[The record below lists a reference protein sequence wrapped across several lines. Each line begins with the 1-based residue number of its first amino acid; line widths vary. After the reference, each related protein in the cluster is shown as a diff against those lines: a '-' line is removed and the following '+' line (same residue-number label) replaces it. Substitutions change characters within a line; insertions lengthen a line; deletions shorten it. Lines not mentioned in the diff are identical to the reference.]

1 MRIALFTKQIK
12 ELKTDCLIYSCYEE
26 NIEELEIFNEQ
37 TNGLIAHILHN
48 KEFIGKINQIYS
60 LRLNGNIKR
69 LILLGLGK
77 RTEFTT
83 KKAREAIAKA
93 VTYARD
99 QDIKELSVHVFND
112 LHPQESANLIV
123 EASRLSL
130 YNFNHYK
137 TQNKNE
143 QKEITAFTLVADQ
156 NNFIEVDKGIRN
168 ALILTEAVNIARDLG
183 NHPGNIATPSYI
195 AKKAKEL
202 ALKTGIKCTILGN
215 RDLERWGMNAILA
228 VNKGSAHQAKLVIL
242 EYSGNRKGKTIC
254 LVGKG
259 ITFDSGGISIKP
271 SDKMDEMKYD
281 MCGGATVIGTLY
293 AAAQLKL
300 PHKIIGIIPL
310 TENMPSGNAYK
321 PGDIIKAYNG
331 KMIDVIDTD
340 AEGRVVLSDA
350 LAYTKNYKPEIVID
364 YATLTGACVV
374 ALGEECSG
382 LFTQDDQLA
391 KQLTESG
398 EKTGERLWRL
408 PLWEEYKEL
417 IKSSHADV
425 KNYGGRYGGAITAA
439 AFLQEF
445 VECKKWAHLD
455 IAGTAWVTK
464 NKGINPVGATG
475 VGIRMTIEFLKNW
488 K

>member
-77 RTEFTT
+77 RKEFTT

-215 RDLERWGMNAILA
+215 RDLERWG
-228 VNKGSAHQAKLVIL
+228 
-242 EYSGNRKGKTIC
+242 
-254 LVGKG
+254 
-259 ITFDSGGISIKP
+259 
-271 SDKMDEMKYD
+271 
-281 MCGGATVIGTLY
+281 
-293 AAAQLKL
+293 
-300 PHKIIGIIPL
+300 
-310 TENMPSGNAYK
+310 
-321 PGDIIKAYNG
+321 
-331 KMIDVIDTD
+331 
-340 AEGRVVLSDA
+340 
-350 LAYTKNYKPEIVID
+350 
-364 YATLTGACVV
+364 
-374 ALGEECSG
+374 
-382 LFTQDDQLA
+382 
-391 KQLTESG
+391 
-398 EKTGERLWRL
+398 
-408 PLWEEYKEL
+408 
-417 IKSSHADV
+417 
-425 KNYGGRYGGAITAA
+425 
-439 AFLQEF
+439 
-445 VECKKWAHLD
+445 
-455 IAGTAWVTK
+455 
-464 NKGINPVGATG
+464 
-475 VGIRMTIEFLKNW
+475 
-488 K
+488 